1 MKILVVTNLFP
12 PHYIGGYELRC
23 ETITNALRARG
34 HEVRVLTS
42 DHGVKPGETTCESG
56 VERQLRVHGFYGHP
70 WLGISALRQL
80 EFHNN
85 RVLCEAVAS
94 FRPDVV
100 HVWNLGGI
108 SKSLALTLQR
118 LGVPTVYDVSDHWIA
133 RSLVGDVWL
142 RWWNRTDAPMLHRLL
157 RAFWTAI
164 GARRRWQKLAPTN
177 PIADIRFSRIY
188 FCSRALL
195 EITRAKGYAVEH
207 GAVIHCPVDIRR
219 FHGEPRTSTESMR
232 KLLYVGRFSEDKGVL
247 TALKAMALVRD
258 QFPGELHLYGRGDAD
273 YEAELKRFAES
284 KRLRVEFR
292 SAKSAEMPDV
302 YRQHDALIFTSE
314 WEEPFALTPLEAMA
328 CGLPVIGTTT
338 GGSIELLRHGD
349 NALTYSA
356 GDPAELAQR
365 ILELDADPVLRSR
378 LAQTG
383 YAEVRERLNEE
394 LIVSQIENYL
404 RETIDC
410 WRPVPLP
417 ELPQ

>member
-1 MKILVVTNLFP
+1 MKILVVTNLYP

-34 HEVRVLTS
+34 HEVQVLTS
-42 DHGVKPGETTCESG
+42 NHGLKDGASSTDPE
-56 VERQLRVHGFYGHP
+56 VERSLRVHGFYGHP
-70 WLGISALRQL
+70 WLGIGALREL

-85 RVLCEAVAS
+85 RMLREAIAR

-108 SKSLALTLQR
+108 SKSLTLTLQR

-142 RWWNRTDAPMLHRLL
+142 RWWNREDAPLPHRLL
-157 RAFWTAI
+157 RAFWTAT
-164 GARRRWQKLAPTN
+164 GARQRWDQLAPTN
-177 PIADIRFSRIY
+177 PISEIRFSRIY

-195 EITRAKGYAVEH
+195 EITRSKGYDVGH

-219 FHGEPRTSTESMR
+219 FHGEPRLATAPMR

-247 TALKAMALVRD
+247 TALKAMAVVRD
-258 QFPGELHLYGRGDAD
+258 QFPGELHLYGRGEAD
-273 YEAELKRFAES
+273 YEAELKRFAETE
-284 KRLRVEFR
+284 KLRVEFR
-292 SAKSAEMPDV
+292 SAKAAEMPDV
-302 YRQHDALIFTSE
+302 YRQHDALLFTSE

-349 NALTYSA
+349 NALTYQA
-356 GDPAELAQR
+356 GDPAELARR
-365 ILELDADPVLRSR
+365 ILELDADASLRAQI
-378 LAQTG
+378 AQTA

-394 LIVSQIENYL
+394 LIVSQIESYL
-404 RETIDC
+404 RETI
-410 WRPVPLP
+410 PA
-417 ELPQ
+417 